1 MTIGLALVLVFSDEA
16 SEASEEILCW
26 SQDEER
32 CFVFLP
38 SYADL
43 SKTEVQLNA
52 DSDYRL
58 GGVQLTQGLDFAL
71 LPHDAKHNNV

>member
-1 MTIGLALVLVFSDEA
+1 VKKQGWLIFLTIGLALVLVFSDEA

-43 SKTEVQLNA
+43 SKTEVQLI
-52 DSDYRL
+52 R
-58 GGVQLTQGLDFAL
+58 TMI
-71 LPHDAKHNNV
+71 

>member
-43 SKTEVQLNA
+43 SKTEVQLI
-52 DSDYRL
+52 R
-58 GGVQLTQGLDFAL
+58 TMI
-71 LPHDAKHNNV
+71 